1 MQRTYPCESF
11 HCAVFAFTPRTAKME
26 ARGERR
32 SRQKMGRRK
41 KKEEKN
47 KKAREKGTRRTQRW
61 VENGWKGRGMKHSR
75 QKMKY

>member
-1 MQRTYPCESF
+1 MFSLTVLCLLS
-11 HCAVFAFTPRTAKME
+11 HPRTAKME
-26 ARGERR
+26 PPRKRR

-61 VENGWKGRGMKHSR
+61 VQNSWKGREMKRSR
-75 QKMKY
+75 QNMKD